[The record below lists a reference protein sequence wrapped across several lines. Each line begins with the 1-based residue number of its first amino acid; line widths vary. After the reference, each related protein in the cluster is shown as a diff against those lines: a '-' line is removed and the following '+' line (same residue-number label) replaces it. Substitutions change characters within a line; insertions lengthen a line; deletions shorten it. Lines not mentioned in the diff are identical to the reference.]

1 MIFLYMFR
9 ALGAH
14 LQEGTIVYMQ
24 HMVLSLS
31 MRKSLWW
38 PVGVP
43 TGHHELSYRVTVP
56 YAACIQLY
64 PPEDE
69 HLMLET
75 CRGEQYFM
83 NK

>member
-1 MIFLYMFR
+1 MFR
-9 ALGAH
+9 AINAH
-14 LQEGTIVYMQ
+14 LQEDTIVHMQ
-24 HMVLSLS
+24 HMVLSLCKQVS
-31 MRKSLWW
+31 GRVILDHS
-38 PVGVP
+38 PV
-43 TGHHELSYRVTVP
+43 YRVTVP
-56 YAACIQLY
+56 YAACVQLY